1 MPFLFKKH
9 IRFPESLRLI
19 SELFTVVLLLIC
31 PEHMAILLVLSKL
44 ILTIR
49 VKVDVLASDVLDLL
63 RCEEQTVVSLA
74 TNIHSV
80 NMSRLLALK
89 VHDILMMEVLDC
101 T

>member
-1 MPFLFKKH
+1 
-9 IRFPESLRLI
+9 
-19 SELFTVVLLLIC
+19 
-31 PEHMAILLVLSKL
+31 MAILLVLSKL

-63 RCEEQTVVSLA
+63 RCEEQTIVSLA
-74 TNIHSV
+74 TNVHSV
-80 NMSRLLALK
+80 NVSRLLTLK